1 MLESLDLKAAL
12 DIGLGAVS
20 ILLWLRQGKVNRAQV
35 ELDEKQN
42 QNTEDLTK
50 LVKDHDSRIR
60 KLEDGHEEL
69 HEAISASKLPVLV
82 RAPRKRRH

>member
-20 ILLWLRQGKVNRAQV
+20 ILLWLRQGKVNRAQI

-42 QNTEDLTK
+42 QATEDLTK

-60 KLEDGHEEL
+60 KLENGHEVL
-69 HEAISASKLPVLV
+69 HEKISESLV
-82 RAPRKRRH
+82 RVPRLRKKGR

>member
-1 MLESLDLKAAL
+1 MLESIDLKAAL

-35 ELDEKQN
+35 ELDVKQN
-42 QNTEDLTK
+42 QATEDLTK

-69 HEAISASKLPVLV
+69 AEVISESKIRLPKRV
-82 RAPRKRRH
+82 RRR

>member
-1 MLESLDLKAAL
+1 MFESIDLKAAL

-20 ILLWLRQGKVNRAQV
+20 ILLWLRQGKVNQAQV

-42 QNTEDLTK
+42 QATEDLTK

-60 KLEDGHEEL
+60 KLETGHEEL
-69 HEAISASKLPVLV
+69 HEKISGTFK
-82 RAPRKRRH
+82 APRSRKKR